1 MSIVEAISKDSA
13 LEITRLT
20 YTDIQLA
27 KARRYVV
34 LYDRLQFENPKLSSA
49 ALCEK
54 IGISKQSIARYR
66 QALGAPKRTSHKST
80 EEQRPA
86 YAKGM
91 LTKAKNDAYKKFLS
105 ELQTKKLSYEEL
117 KKEMT
122 TWEQAHDMDI
132 QPTPVPGSSQAS
144 AGRKPKS
151 VKGGGLFSSDVSD
164 INPVIDPPP
173 QKVMSGADLV
183 KKFGEELLGKRV
195 GAP

>member
-1 MSIVEAISKDSA
+1 M
-13 LEITRLT
+13 
-20 YTDIQLA
+20 
-27 KARRYVV
+27 
-34 LYDRLQFENPKLSSA
+34 YDRLQFENPKLSSA

-54 IGISKQSIARYR
+54 IGISKQSMARYR

-80 EEQRPA
+80 EERRAA

-91 LTKAKNDAYKKFLS
+91 LTKAKNDAYKKFLF

-122 TWEQAHDMDI
+122 TWEQAHDIDI

-144 AGRKPKS
+144 AVRKPKS
-151 VKGGGLFSSDVSD
+151 VKGGTLFFNDVTDAVNESQRVA
-164 INPVIDPPP
+164 IEPQ